1 MVGVGGSNPLGRTN
15 FPLKIG
21 IALKLTWPLVRVTTE
36 RIDIMPT
43 ITLPDGSQRAFD
55 KPVSVYDVAA
65 DIGPGL
71 AKATL
76 GGLVNGQRRDASDL
90 ISEDAELTLF
100 TSRDEDGVEII
111 RHSCAHLIGHAIK
124 QLWPDAKMAIG
135 PTIENGF
142 YYDIDLEHQLTDAD
156 IQTLEERMKELAK
169 SDYPVVKKVVSWE
182 EAYKVFEERGETYKM
197 EILDQDIS
205 KEDRPGLYH
214 HEEYIDMCRGP
225 HVPNMSFCHH
235 FKLMRVSGAYWRGDQ
250 ANKQLQRIYGTAFPD
265 KKQLNKHL
273 NMLQEAEKRD
283 HRKLAKKYDLFH
295 LQEEAPGMVFWHPRG
310 WSIYSTI
317 EEYMRRVQYDNGYS
331 EIKTPLIVDRTLWEK
346 SGHWDKF
353 REDMFTVE
361 SESRDY
367 AVKPMNCPC
376 HVQVFNQ
383 GLRSYRDLPLRLAEF
398 GSCHRNE
405 ASGTLQGLM
414 RVRGFVQDDAHIF
427 CTEEQIQ
434 DEVATFIELLYA
446 VYADFGFDEILIKLS
461 TRPEKR
467 VGSDADWDKAEDAL
481 KLALDNKELPWELL
495 PGEGA
500 FYGPKIEFSLK
511 DCLGRVWQCG
521 TIQVDFS
528 MPGRL
533 EAQYVAEDGSR
544 QVPVMLHRAILG
556 SFERFIGILI
566 EHYEGAFP
574 AWLAPIQVSILNI
587 TDRQAEYVEKVAKS
601 LKKQGF
607 RVDTDLRNEK
617 IGFKIREHTIQR
629 VPYLLVMGD
638 KEADSETV
646 AVRNRAGEDLGTMS
660 IDAFAS
666 LLQDDVDRRGRIAN

>member
-1 MVGVGGSNPLGRTN
+1 
-15 FPLKIG
+15 
-21 IALKLTWPLVRVTTE
+21 
-36 RIDIMPT
+36 MPT
-43 ITLPDGSQRAFD
+43 ITLPDGSQRVFD
-55 KPVSVYDVAA
+55 NPVTVYDVAA

-76 GGLVNGQRRDASDL
+76 GGLVNGQRRDTSDL
-90 ISEDAELTLF
+90 ISEDSELTLF
-100 TSRDEDGVEII
+100 TSRDEDGIEII
-111 RHSCAHLIGHAIK
+111 RHSCAHLIGHALK

-142 YYDIDLEHQLTDAD
+142 YYDIDMEHQLTDAN
-156 IQTLEERMKELAK
+156 IQQLEARMKELAK
-169 SDYPVVKKVVSWE
+169 SDYAVVKKVVSWD
-182 EAYKVFEERGETYKM
+182 EAYQVFEERGESYKM
-197 EILDQDIS
+197 EILAQDID
-205 KEDRPGLYH
+205 KQDRPGLYH
-214 HEEYIDMCRGP
+214 HEEYVDMCRGP

-273 NMLQEAEKRD
+273 QMLEEAEKRD

-295 LQEEAPGMVFWHPRG
+295 LQEEAPGMVFWHPKG
-310 WSIYSTI
+310 WSIYATI
-317 EEYMRRVQYDNGYS
+317 EEYMRRVQRSNGYK
-331 EIKTPLIVDRTLWEK
+331 EIKTPLVVDRSLWEK

-383 GLRSYRDLPLRLAEF
+383 GLKSYRDLPLRLAEF

-434 DEVATFIELLYA
+434 EEVATFIELLYE

-481 KLALDNKELPWELL
+481 KLALDNKNLAWDLL

-511 DCLGRVWQCG
+511 DCLGRIWQCG

-533 EAQYVAEDGSR
+533 DAQYVSEDGSR

-566 EHYEGAFP
+566 EQYEGAFP
-574 AWLAPIQVSILNI
+574 VWLAPIQVCVLNI
-587 TDRQAEYVEKVAKS
+587 TDRQADYTQKVAKT

-629 VPYLLVMGD
+629 IPYLLVMGD

-646 AVRNRAGEDLGTMS
+646 AVRNRSGEDLGTMS
-660 IDAFAS
+660 IDAFAA
-666 LLQDDVDRRGRIAN
+666 LLQENVDRRGRIAN